1 MCPTNLGCSIPQLNR
16 TMRISCMQMV
26 SLRPQPSC
34 YFSPI
39 PAHLLVAEKGSAEF
53 EEFLNFLGEK
63 IALQGWAEYN
73 GGLDVKSTYS
83 HFFVFFKVVLIFL
96 VGLSSESS
104 TGTHSFYA
112 KYSECE
118 IMFHVAT
125 YLPYF
130 PLDTQ
135 QVERKRHLGN
145 DVVIIIFRE
154 ADNEPF
160 SPLWFHSQ
168 FNRTTSSLSL
178 SLSLHLLHPYPP
190 QRSL

>member
-83 HFFVFFKVVLIFL
+83 PHTFSIKGNSNFWFIIREFDGDTLFL
-96 VGLSSESS
+96 CKIQRMRDHVSCGHLS
-104 TGTHSFYA
+104 A
-112 KYSECE
+112 
-118 IMFHVAT
+118 
-125 YLPYF
+125 LF
-130 PLDTQ
+130 PS
-135 QVERKRHLGN
+135 RH
-145 DVVIIIFRE
+145 
-154 ADNEPF
+154 PT
-160 SPLWFHSQ
+160 S
-168 FNRTTSSLSL
+168 RTKKTSGK
-178 SLSLHLLHPYPP
+178 
-190 QRSL
+190 